1 MQWCWTKSELFQS
14 WRRFQSPCGH
24 DFSVLVF
31 FSFLCTLQL
40 EWNEPSVN
48 SASFCRLE
56 QNDVFLCPATPSVNP
71 ASFCQL
77 QQNEVFLGPVPR
89 HGFYLPS
96 VSFSRTKS
104 FLVQFLVTDFI
115 FLLSASA
122 EQSLSW
128 SSSSSRILS
137 SFCQLQQN
145 EVFLGPVPRHGFYLP
160 SVSFSRT
167 KSFSVQLLHQWIQL
181 PSVSLRG

>member
-1 MQWCWTKSELFQS
+1 MDGYHEQVATGVALSLS
-14 WRRFQSPCGH
+14 RFPLPLTATPVRWAPCSGAGLKANCFRVGGG
-24 DFSVLVF
+24 FSHLAGVISRSSF
-31 FSFLCTLQL
+31 FFLCTLQL

-96 VSFSRTKS
+96 VS
-104 FLVQFLVTDFI
+104 L
-115 FLLSASA
+115 
-122 EQSLSW
+122 
-128 SSSSSRILS
+128 
-137 SFCQLQQN
+137 
-145 EVFLGPVPRHGFYLP
+145 
-160 SVSFSRT
+160 SRT

-181 PSVSLRG
+181 PSVSLSRMKSILVQLLHQ